1 MIALTQVFTL
11 FLLIVAGYIVKKMN
25 VVTEQIHREI
35 SNLVLNVCL
44 PALIISSMDFAFSPE
59 VLVQSGRIAIA
70 AFVIYTGTIL
80 LSYPLTR
87 LIGATGNRRD
97 VFQYVLVFSN
107 VGYMGYPVIHAI
119 MGPQGVFYTAIYN
132 LAFTVLVWTY
142 GVHLMTRNW
151 EEEGEPR
158 PKQSWK
164 EQLKLIVNP
173 NLIALAIGF
182 GLFLFSLK
190 LPAPLATAIR
200 LIGDTTTPL
209 SMMFIGFILAD
220 VSIRETL
227 SDIQVYLV
235 SAMRLLLLPCLVLLG
250 FKLLGIT
257 GDLVTV
263 AFVSTA
269 MPAAAN
275 TAILASVYENDYRL
289 GSKAIFVSTL
299 LSILTLPLMILLLA
313 W

>member
-11 FLLIVAGYIVKKMN
+11 FLLIVAGYIVKKLN
-25 VVTEQIHREI
+25 VVTELIHREI

-44 PALIISSMDFAFSPE
+44 PALIISSMNFQFSPE
-59 VLVQSGRIAIA
+59 ILVKSGQLALA
-70 AFVIYTGTIL
+70 AFIIYGGTIL

-107 VGYMGYPVIHAI
+107 VGYMGYPVINAI
-119 MGPQGVFYTAIYN
+119 LGERGVFYTAIYN
-132 LAFTVLVWTY
+132 LAFTVLVWTF
-142 GVHLMTRNW
+142 GVHLMTRDAGD
-151 EEEGEPR
+151 EEG
-158 PKQSWK
+158 PKGWDFWK
-164 EQLKLIVNP
+164 EQLKRIVNP
-173 NLIALAIGF
+173 NLVALAIGF
-182 GLFLFSLK
+182 GLFLFSIQ
-190 LPAPLATAIR
+190 LPAPVSSAIQ
-200 LIGDTTTPL
+200 LIGDSTTPL

-227 SDIQVYLV
+227 SDLQVYIV
-235 SAMRLLLLPCLVLLG
+235 SAMRLLLLPLLVLTG
-250 FKLLGIT
+250 FKLFHIT

-275 TAILASVYENDYRL
+275 TAILAAVYDNDYRL
-289 GSKAIFVSTL
+289 GSRAIFVSTL
-299 LSILTLPLMILLLA
+299 LSVATLPLMILLIGQ
-313 W
+313 